1 MIRAAFNVAALG
13 CATLMLVA
21 AGPAAAA
28 THASEAQQRYQQER
42 AVCMNGQSNQDR
54 ATCLKEAGA
63 AFAESK
69 RDNLGRSDD
78 GALQRNR
85 QLRCE
90 ALKGGDREDCMRRMN
105 GEGVTSGSAQQGA
118 ILREL
123 SRPE

>member
-21 AGPAAAA
+21 GGTAAAA
-28 THASEAQQRYQQER
+28 THTSEAQQRYQQER

-63 AFAESK
+63 AFAKSK

-78 GALQRNR
+78 GALQHNR

-105 GEGVTSGSAQQGA
+105 GEGVTSGSAQQGG

>member
-1 MIRAAFNVAALG
+1 VIRAAFNVAALG

-21 AGPAAAA
+21 GGTAAAA
-28 THASEAQQRYQQER
+28 THTSEAQLRYQQER

-105 GEGVTSGSAQQGA
+105 GEGVTSGSAQQGG

>member
-13 CATLMLVA
+13 CATLMLVVG
-21 AGPAAAA
+21 GPAAAA

-69 RDNLGRSDD
+69 RDNLGRSDSS
-78 GALQRNR
+78 ALQHNR

-105 GEGVTSGSAQQGA
+105 GEGVTSGSAQQGG

>member
-21 AGPAAAA
+21 GGTAAAA
-28 THASEAQQRYQQER
+28 THTSEAQLRYQQER
-42 AVCMNGQSNQDR
+42 AVCMSGQSNQDR

-69 RDNLGRSDD
+69 RDNLGRSD
-78 GALQRNR
+78 GNALQHNR

-105 GEGVTSGSAQQGA
+105 GEGVTSGSAQQGG